1 MVLDYTDTSNSHKLL
16 LLIKHLLIKLSNV
29 LFLTGHVFFLLIMEL
44 FHSNHNLDYL
54 WADTLSDPDAN

>member
-29 LFLTGHVFFLLIMEL
+29 LFLTGHAFFLSMLGL
-44 FHSNHNLDYL
+44 FHSNHSLDYL
-54 WADTLSDPDAN
+54 LADTLSDPHAN